1 MVWRRALDLRKPLLF
16 PSFLLL
22 FPYLEG
28 VNVCSLAA
36 FLPSFDAV
44 HQDQHCNLFLTLEA
58 LNWLGTP
65 N

>member
-1 MVWRRALDLRKPLLF
+1 MVWRRALDLH
-16 PSFLLL
+16 
-22 FPYLEG
+22 G

-44 HQDQHCNLFLTLEA
+44 PQDQHCNHFLALEA